1 MGGGVRLPAILAE
14 GRGYIPSMPL
24 LLAEKQCAFMN
35 NLASPPARPLV
46 SALIEDT
53 VCFCILLSLLESSG
67 PSMAL
72 AMTDVPIA
80 AVAISAVAATVLFPC
95 NSATIPA

>member
-1 MGGGVRLPAILAE
+1 MGGGVRLPAVLAE

-53 VCFCILLSLLESSG
+53 FVFC
-67 PSMAL
+67 
-72 AMTDVPIA
+72 
-80 AVAISAVAATVLFPC
+80 
-95 NSATIPA
+95 